1 MRVGAAAGIQS
12 HPGGGQYSKNQDAPF
27 LSLNPN
33 SLVPCLQDNE
43 NDLVLWESNT
53 IVRYLAARYG
63 QDVWLLTDA
72 AERARNEK

>member
-1 MRVGAAAGIQS
+1 M
-12 HPGGGQYSKNQDAPF
+12 
-27 LSLNPN
+27 SLNPN
-33 SLVPCLQDNE
+33 GLVPCLQDDE